1 MFMSDK
7 SEVLTPEEFAEQLRE
22 MSWGSLYAPVKLAA
36 HDAALRQEV
45 ARISEV
51 AESNYLVAAKHSIEL
66 DMLRPQLEALR
77 RERDALAAKLAAL
90 VTAAEGVLYT
100 AENGKRYL
108 DCQKKS
114 DGLLAAIAQA
124 KGGS

>member
-1 MFMSDK
+1 MTHKENCCCATCEGAGPLPIKETRRVVMSVK
-7 SEVLTPEEFAEQLRE
+7 SEVLTPEEFAEQLCE

-36 HDAALRQEV
+36 HDA
-45 ARISEV
+45 
-51 AESNYLVAAKHSIEL
+51 
-66 DMLRPQLEALR
+66 ALR

-108 DCQKKS
+108 DCQKQS
-114 DGLLAAIAQA
+114 DGVLAAIAQA